1 MLLSSLQM
9 QERLKKIAAISGL
22 RDAEL
27 GALDEGFLDEDWD
40 PAKYEVTQCMSVVCV
55 ADHVT
60 SVIIIIII
68 IAAMNS
74 LYIL

>member
-1 MLLSSLQM
+1 MTDSWLSNLPSHTTHTVNHHHVSSLQM

-40 PAKYEVTQCMSVVCV
+40 PAKYEVTQCMSVVCRPC
-55 ADHVT
+55 D
-60 SVIIIIII
+60 
-68 IAAMNS
+68 
-74 LYIL
+74 